1 MSCGSNT
8 PCGGNSGGCPSED
21 GCPAGVCPDFTIR
34 RHDTRPS
41 FKVAVTDCD
50 GPLDLTDENLAVEA
64 SIWAKGK
71 LKTAM
76 TSDSVTF
83 SLADNIGFSQ
93 IMVGDII
100 VMDRTRLPEYMLVK
114 AFDEENYVVGVQ
126 RGYNSTTASAWKKG
140 TKLKIFRTLSGTASI
155 ETVLEDIPQ
164 IDGSTLRDQIMD
176 TFLVYDWQPEDTC
189 TPGCYWLEFKLMKLV
204 EEEEEAPLHMSSF
217 TPSSYTP
224 DDFSCGLPDGVEW
237 IRRFPVDRD
246 GFLIKI
252 TDTT

>member
-1 MSCGSNT
+1 MSCGSNI
-8 PCGGNSGGCPSED
+8 PCGGNSGCPSDD
-21 GCPAGVCPDFTIR
+21 GCPQGVCPDFTIR
-34 RHDTRPS
+34 RHDNRPS

-50 GPLDLTDENLAVEA
+50 GPLDLTGDNLAVEA
-64 SIWAKGK
+64 NIWAKAK
-71 LKTAM
+71 LKTAI
-76 TSDSVTF
+76 TEDTLYF
-83 SLADNIGFSQ
+83 SLADNIGFNQ

-100 VMDRTRLPEYMLVK
+100 VMDRTRLPENMLVT
-114 AFDEENYVVGVQ
+114 AFDEENYLVSVQ
-126 RGYNSTTASAWKKG
+126 RGYNSTPISAWKKG
-140 TKLKIFRTLSGTASI
+140 TKLKIFRTLGGTASI

-164 IDGSTLRDQIMD
+164 IDGSILRDQIID

-204 EEEEEAPLHMSSF
+204 EDEETPLHMTSF

-224 DDFSCGLPDGVEW
+224 ADFSCGLPDGVEW
-237 IRRFPVDRD
+237 VRRFPVDRD